1 MSKNLSFRNLIS
13 PLFTLSVMVDI
24 LYVFFLNSDVTSCKE
39 FFMSTWIILENKDTH
54 EMLLGK

>member
-1 MSKNLSFRNLIS
+1 MF
-13 PLFTLSVMVDI
+13 
-24 LYVFFLNSDVTSCKE
+24 FFLNSDVTSCKE

>member
-1 MSKNLSFRNLIS
+1 
-13 PLFTLSVMVDI
+13 MVDI

-54 EMLLGK
+54 DMLLGK

>member
-1 MSKNLSFRNLIS
+1 MSKNLSFGNLIS
-13 PLFTLSVMVDI
+13 PLFTLLVMVDI
-24 LYVFFLNSDVTSCKE
+24 LYVFFHNSNVTSCKE